1 MYTDSAAKNFA
12 APGLTQTT
20 GSKPKSSLAK
30 LPEGGHNTLCSQK
43 LTACVVLA
51 LSAFIGCGYLPA
63 NGGPPI
69 QFTRI
74 PPVSPGGP
82 SAMGSIAGRVHGSHH
97 ALKVVLYARSGKWYV
112 QPYADQPFTEIKP
125 DSTWSSPTHLGSHY
139 AALLVQPDYVPS
151 AVIDNLPGV
160 GGSIAAVGVTEGTPP
175 LWQRSW
181 FRWLAALSVAIAM
194 LAFSRWRMQAMARQL
209 NLRFEERL
217 AERTRIAQELHD
229 TLLQGLV
236 SISMQLHVLADQLPA
251 DSRRGESLDHILQLM
266 SKVIDEGRNA
276 IRGMRP
282 SISNS
287 HGLEEIL
294 SRLPQEL
301 APPREL
307 DFRIVA
313 EGPSRTLHPII
324 RDEVYRIA
332 REAITNAFRHSAAT
346 SVEVELEYGQSELS
360 VVVRDNGRGIDSALL
375 QEGKEGHFGLS
386 LIRDRAQN
394 IGAKLTLWSSPGAGT
409 EVRLVVPGRVAFES
423 FSSHNFSSWLS
434 RVNLRRSDS
443 GRIKD
448 RKFTPK

>member
-1 MYTDSAAKNFA
+1 
-12 APGLTQTT
+12 
-20 GSKPKSSLAK
+20 
-30 LPEGGHNTLCSQK
+30 
-43 LTACVVLA
+43 
-51 LSAFIGCGYLPA
+51 
-63 NGGPPI
+63 
-69 QFTRI
+69 
-74 PPVSPGGP
+74 
-82 SAMGSIAGRVHGSHH
+82 MGSIAGRVHGPHK

-112 QPYADQPFTEIKP
+112 QPYANQPFTEIKP

-151 AVIDNLPGV
+151 SVIDNLPGV
-160 GGSIAAVGVTEGTPP
+160 GGSIAAVNVTEGTPP

-181 FRWLAALSVAIAM
+181 FRWLAILSVAVAI
-194 LAFSRWRMQAMARQL
+194 LAFIRWRMQAMARQL

-236 SISMQLHVLADQLPA
+236 SISMQLHVFADQLPA
-251 DSRRGESLDHILQLM
+251 GSPRRESLDHILQLM

-282 SISNS
+282 STSDW

-301 APPREL
+301 ASPREL

-313 EGPSRTLHPII
+313 EGPSRTLRPVI

-332 REAITNAFRHSAAT
+332 REAITNAFRHSAAN
-346 SVEVELEYGQSELS
+346 SVEVDLAYGQSELS

-375 QEGKEGHFGLS
+375 QDGKEGHFGLS
-386 LIRDRAQN
+386 LMRDRAQN
-394 IGAKLTLWSSPGAGT
+394 IDAKLTLWSSPGAGT
-409 EVRLVVPGRVAFES
+409 EVSLVVPGRVAFES
-423 FSSHNFSSWLS
+423 HSSNNFSSLLS
-434 RVNLRRSDS
+434 QLNLRKANST
-443 GRIKD
+443 RIKNQ
-448 RKFTPK
+448 K